1 MLALRPYQTE
11 TVQAAIRAV
20 RAGQRRL
27 LAVLATGAGK
37 TVIAAQLAS
46 QTKGR
51 VLMIVNRDELVRQS
65 VEKFAL
71 TVPAEHIGV
80 VQGAQRD
87 WHARYLVASI
97 QTLARAARLIE
108 LLDAD
113 HTDPFRL
120 VIVDETH
127 HIGAASYQHVLHAL
141 GLDQRETAGSRVL
154 LGITATP
161 VRMDGQSVQ
170 DFFDQEIYRKE
181 IADLIGLGY
190 LVPVRGLRLSTAT
203 ALPTDDA
210 ASGDYDEQLLA
221 LAVDTPG
228 RNALIAET
236 WQQHARDRQT
246 VVFAVNVA
254 HAQHLAAT
262 FAARGIA
269 ADWIAGSL
277 SLTERRR
284 RLQAFHDQQ
293 VQVLVNCTIL
303 TEGWDEPAVNCLV
316 MARPT
321 LSPGLYI
328 QMVGRGLRPHPGK
341 TDCLVID
348 VTDQAH
354 SLACTLTVLA
364 DPDATRRTPA
374 ERKKQR
380 ETEPET
386 PDELPGTVTAIP
398 LPWDVLGT
406 SPFIWHAE
414 ATGPWLEAGPQHAIY
429 VVPAGE
435 DLWQVWLHGPDGVV
449 SLADQPLPF
458 AYAQGVAEDWVRAQ
472 QLTRY
477 AAKDAAWR
485 SRKVSPKQQAL
496 LRRLQVAFDPETLTQ
511 AEASQILRNALSHT
525 PATPAQRQWLR
536 AHHVAMP
543 ADLTRQQASAL
554 ITQVQASRSPPVTRE
569 ES

>member
-11 TVQAAIRAV
+11 AVQAAVRAV
-20 RAGQRRL
+20 RIGHRRL

-37 TVIAAQLAS
+37 TVIAAHLAG

-51 VLMIVNRDELVRQS
+51 VLMFVNRDELVTQS

-71 TVPAEHIGV
+71 AVPADQIGV
-80 VQGAQRD
+80 VQGSQRD
-87 WHARYLVASI
+87 WHARYVVASI
-97 QTLARAARLIE
+97 QTVARAARLLE
-108 LLDAD
+108 LLEAD
-113 HTDPFRL
+113 RADPFRL

-127 HIGAASYQHVLHAL
+127 HIGAASYQQVLHAL
-141 GLDQRETAGSRVL
+141 GLDSRETAGSRVL

-181 IADLIGLGY
+181 IADLIALGY
-190 LVPVRGLRLSTAT
+190 LAPVRGLRLSTAT
-203 ALPTDDA
+203 ALPTA
-210 ASGDYDEQLLA
+210 GPSTSGDYDEQLLA

-236 WQQHARDRQT
+236 WQHHAADRQT

-254 HAQHLAAT
+254 HAQHLAAA
-262 FAARGIA
+262 FQELQVS

-277 SLTERRR
+277 PLKERRR

-303 TEGWDEPAVNCLV
+303 TEGWDEPSVNCLV

-328 QMVGRGLRPHPGK
+328 QMVGRGLRPAVDK
-341 TDCLVID
+341 QDCLVMD

-354 SLACTLTVLA
+354 SLACSLTVLT
-364 DPDATRRTPA
+364 DPDATRQSRP
-374 ERKKQR
+374 ERKKGSER
-380 ETEPET
+380 DPEEPAEI
-386 PDELPGTVTAIP
+386 PGTVSAVP

-406 SPFIWHAE
+406 SPFIWHPE

-429 VVPAGE
+429 VVPAGH
-435 DLWQVWLHGPDGVV
+435 DLWQAWLHSPDGVV
-449 SLADQPLPF
+449 GLTDQPLPF
-458 AYAQGVAEDWVRAQ
+458 AYAQGVAEDWVRDH

-485 SRKVSPKQQAL
+485 SRLVSPKQQDL
-496 LRRLQVAFDPETLTQ
+496 LRRLQVAFDPQTLTQ
-511 AEASQILRNALSHT
+511 AEASQILRTALAQT
-525 PATPAQRQWLR
+525 RATPAQRQWLR
-536 AHHVAMP
+536 AHHVAIP
-543 ADLTRQQASAL
+543 GDLTRQQASAL
-554 ITQVQASRSPPVTRE
+554 ITQAQTSRSPPRARE
-569 ES
+569 E

>member
-1 MLALRPYQTE
+1 MLTLRPYQTE
-11 TVQAAIRAV
+11 ATQAAIRAV
-20 RAGQRRL
+20 RIGHRRL
-27 LAVLATGAGK
+27 LIVLATGAGK
-37 TVIAAQLAS
+37 TVIAAHLAG

-51 VLMIVNRDELVRQS
+51 VLMLVNRDELVIQS

-71 TVPAEHIGV
+71 AVPAAQIGI
-80 VQGAQRD
+80 VQGSRRD
-87 WHARYLVASI
+87 WNSRYVVASI
-97 QTLARAARLIE
+97 QTVARAARLIE

-113 HTDPFRL
+113 RADPFRL

-141 GLDQRETAGSRVL
+141 GLDRRETAGSRVL

-181 IADLIGLGY
+181 IADLIALGY
-190 LVPVRGLRLSTAT
+190 LAPVRGLRLSTAA
-203 ALPTDDA
+203 ALPSA
-210 ASGDYDEQLLA
+210 ESGSAGDYDEQLLA

-254 HAQHLAAT
+254 HAQHLAET

-277 SLTERRR
+277 SLKERRR

-293 VQVLVNCTIL
+293 VQVLVNCAIL
-303 TEGWDEPAVNCLV
+303 TEGWDEPAVSGLV

-328 QMVGRGLRPHPGK
+328 QMVGRGLRPAVGK

-348 VTDQAH
+348 VTDQTR
-354 SLACTLTVLA
+354 SLACSLAVLT
-364 DPDATRRTPA
+364 DPDATRRTPQERRTRA
-374 ERKKQR
+374 ER
-380 ETEPET
+380 EPDT
-386 PDELPGTVTAIP
+386 PDDIPGTVSAVP

-406 SPFIWHAE
+406 SPFIWHPE

-429 VVPAGE
+429 VVPAGH
-435 DLWQVWLHGPDGVV
+435 DLWQAWLHSPGGVAG
-449 SLADQPLPF
+449 LTDQPLPF
-458 AYAQGVAEDWVRAQ
+458 AYAQGVAEDWVRDH

-485 SRKVSPKQQAL
+485 SRLVSPKQQEL
-496 LRRLQVAFDPETLTQ
+496 LRRLQVAFDPQALTQ
-511 AEASQILRNALSHT
+511 AEASEILRTALAQT
-525 PATPAQRQWLR
+525 RATPAQRQWLR
-536 AHHVAMP
+536 AHHVAIP
-543 ADLTRQQASAL
+543 DDLTRQQASAL
-554 ITQVQASRSPPVTRE
+554 MTQAQTSRAPPWARE
-569 ES
+569 E